1 MGFSCKVGVSDMAR
15 SFFALLGAITLV
27 TGSVMGENADAVT
40 VVAGEFGCGPCNVN
54 IDNPTQTSTTVT
66 GTTGNGLQVS
76 YSTVAGITLHAQGGQ
91 ATIEKNGGGL
101 FSDLFWVPTLFSYT
115 HETIALGLDDGQ
127 NGAPI
132 SGLMQLQVFTNLV
145 PGGQIFNL
153 AVSENGQN
161 KFELTAGVNEG
172 IFKVAIL
179 GFTGDPSGVTA
190 LAIQTL
196 KQDRIDGLVTCDGNV
211 CNPSG
216 PPPTV
221 PLPGALFLM
230 GSVIAG
236 GIGFGAWRRK
246 KNAAA

>member
-1 MGFSCKVGVSDMAR
+1 MAR
-15 SFFALLGAITLV
+15 SLFAVLGAIALV
-27 TGSVMGENADAVT
+27 TGSMGENAQAVT
-40 VVAGEFGCGPCNVN
+40 VVAGDFGCGPCNVN

-66 GTTGNGLQVS
+66 GTTGNGLHVS

-101 FSDLFWVPTLFSYT
+101 FTDLFWVASQSYT
-115 HETIALGLDDGQ
+115 HETIALGLDDGH
-127 NGAPI
+127 NGSPI
-132 SGLMQLQVFTNLV
+132 SGLMQLKVFTNLL
-145 PGGQIFNL
+145 PAGQLFNL
-153 AVSENGQN
+153 AVSENGEN

-172 IFKVAIL
+172 ITKVAIL
-179 GFTGDPSGVTA
+179 GFSGDPSGVTA
-190 LAIQTL
+190 LAISTF

-211 CNPSG
+211 CHSNG
-216 PPPTV
+216 PPPPGA